1 MKERFSFP
9 VLIAGA
15 VLLGLAAGEL
25 LYRWPAFRDLAGR
38 AAGRGRLVAIAS
50 GKGIYETD
58 LGGEEELSAPNA
70 IATENLRRVSGAL
83 PLDPKRVDGEVA
95 LLKAQFGDEKKFAVA
110 LRSGGLSELSLREK
124 VEIQLRGLDWLEKQ
138 VATGTTAVEQDCRNF
153 YDAHRHLFAQPLRY
167 RASHIFLAAHDE
179 TSPEVVEEKEKAI
192 AILAARLTKGEA
204 LSQLAAEVSEDE
216 ASKPRGGDLGY
227 FAETRMPAE
236 FMTEIKKLRV
246 GETSKPFRS
255 HLGFHIVQLAETRP
269 ARQLSF
275 DEVRPEIFLA
285 LANDRRA
292 LQVARL
298 SDSLSRSGI
307 NVLASP

>member
-1 MKERFSFP
+1 MLCFRFGRGF
-9 VLIAGA
+9 
-15 VLLGLAAGEL
+15 LGLTVACARCHDHKFDPISTKD
-25 LYRWPAFRDLAGR
+25 YYALAGVF
-38 AAGRGRLVAIAS
+38 ASTDYNEVFLV
-50 GKGIYETD
+50 
-58 LGGEEELSAPNA
+58 P
-70 IATENLRRVSGAL
+70 
-83 PLDPKRVDGEVA
+83 
-95 LLKAQFGDEKKFAVA
+95 
-110 LRSGGLSELSLREK
+110 
-124 VEIQLRGLDWLEKQ
+124 
-138 VATGTTAVEQDCRNF
+138 
-153 YDAHRHLFAQPLRY
+153 
-167 RASHIFLAAHDE
+167 
-179 TSPEVVEEKEKAI
+179 PEVVEEKEKTI
-192 AILAARLTKGEA
+192 AVLAARLAKGEA
-204 LSQLAAEVSEDE
+204 LSQLAAEASEDE

-227 FAETRMPAE
+227 IAETRMPAE

>member
-1 MKERFSFP
+1 MKERFSFL

-15 VLLGLAAGEL
+15 VFLGLAAGEL

-83 PLDPKRVDGEVA
+83 SLDPRRVDREVA
-95 LLKAQFGDEKKFAVA
+95 LLKAQFSDGKKFAAAV
-110 LRSGGLSELSLREK
+110 RSGGLSELSLREK

-138 VATGTTAVEQDCRNF
+138 VATGMTAAEQDCRNF

-167 RASHIFLAAHDE
+167 RASHVFLAAHDE
-179 TSPEVVEEKEKAI
+179 TPPEVVEEKEKEI
-192 AILAARLTKGEA
+192 AILAARLAKGEA

-255 HLGFHIVQLAETRP
+255 HLGFHIVQLAETKP

-285 LANDRRA
+285 LANDRRV
-292 LQVARL
+292 LEVDRL
-298 SDSLSRSGI
+298 TDNFKR
-307 NVLASP
+307 AER